1 MNKTKLFIITILAIS
16 VLAIPV
22 EASTINYNASDCRKI
37 VMKKGTKAKVTNT
50 GWKKFKIKV
59 SDRKVVKVVKNGTIK
74 AIKKVKVK
82 VKLIKDKEVKKITVV
97 VKKNTVDANTK
108 TVKATVNKQDEHIN
122 TVINNTSDKLLQI
135 NTNGIIEKLEN
146 NQWKSVGLKEAI
158 VSSSPYVYVAAGKNY
173 TINKPIN
180 IYNIASSG
188 TYRITFN
195 CKIME
200 TGEKLQISEKFEV
213 K

>member
-37 VMKKGTKAKVTNT
+37 VMKKGTKAKVT
-50 GWKKFKIKV
+50 
-59 SDRKVVKVVKNGTIK
+59 KVVKVVKNGTIK
-74 AIKKVKVK
+74 AIKKGTVK

>member
-74 AIKKVKVK
+74 AIKKGTVK

-97 VKKNTVDANTK
+97 V
-108 TVKATVNKQDEHIN
+108 IN

>member
-37 VMKKGTKAKVTNT
+37 VMKKGTKAK
-50 GWKKFKIKV
+50 FKIKV

-74 AIKKVKVK
+74 AIKKGTVK

>member
-59 SDRKVVKVVKNGTIK
+59 SDRKVVKVVKKGT
-74 AIKKVKVK
+74 VK

>member
-16 VLAIPV
+16 VLAIPI

-74 AIKKVKVK
+74 AIKKGTVK

-158 VSSSPYVYVAAGKNY
+158 VSSSPYD
-173 TINKPIN
+173 
-180 IYNIASSG
+180 
-188 TYRITFN
+188 
-195 CKIME
+195 
-200 TGEKLQISEKFEV
+200 
-213 K
+213 